1 LTDSTPAYANHPVVQ
16 EWRREAAQV
25 CGGEAGRSSAAE
37 GIYGVQQREPN
48 QAEMAQLQQLANL
61 IIAWIQTPD
70 WSTSRTYL
78 EEHQDELL
86 TDAAEQALQLLIQ
99 ANPGRDELT
108 QHLEILQR
116 ARRDGIA
123 AAYAQRESNQAEMAQ
138 LQQLA
143 NLIIAWIQTPD
154 WSTSRTYLEEHQDEL
169 LTDAAEQALQLLIQ
183 ANPNVRQLPQHLEI
197 LQRAR
202 RDGISA
208 AYAQIMAS
216 QAQPDLALVQALAAF
231 LQAETDDAARAYLAA
246 HPELLSDEAEQI
258 LAMLQGEEEEEQAL
272 LEARRALWRAVKAGQ

>member
-1 LTDSTPAYANHPVVQ
+1 LLAALRDAWQAVQLFEQYQHAVYSEIGQRVLRNIKSECGADFEGYWQAAVGQPQPAWLQ
-16 EWRREAAQV
+16 QV
-25 CGGEAGRSSAAE
+25 D
-37 GIYGVQQREPN
+37 Q
-48 QAEMAQLQQLANL
+48 MARLQQLAEML
-61 IIAWIQTPD
+61 IAWV
-70 WSTSRTYL
+70 
-78 EEHQDELL
+78 
-86 TDAAEQALQLLIQ
+86 
-99 ANPGRDELT
+99 
-108 QHLEILQR
+108 
-116 ARRDGIA
+116 
-123 AAYAQRESNQAEMAQ
+123 
-138 LQQLA
+138 
-143 NLIIAWIQTPD
+143 QTPD

-246 HPELLSDEAEQI
+246 HPELLSDEAWRV
-258 LAMLQGEEEEEQAL
+258 LGMFQGQDAASQAY
-272 LEARRALWRAVKAGQ
+272 LESRRALWRAVKAGQ